1 MIKEFKEFISRGNV
15 IDLAVGVIIG
25 AAFGKIISSVVDDIL
40 MPLIGILTGGIN
52 FKDFKLTLKDA
63 VLDANGHVIQNAVNL
78 NFGNFIQVAIDFL
91 IIAFVLFIIIKA
103 VNKFRRKE
111 DEKPTPPN
119 EPSEE
124 IILLREI
131 RDSLKK

>member
-1 MIKEFKEFISRGNV
+1 
-15 IDLAVGVIIG
+15 
-25 AAFGKIISSVVDDIL
+25 
-40 MPLIGILTGGIN
+40 
-52 FKDFKLTLKDA
+52 
-63 VLDANGHVIQNAVNL
+63 
-78 NFGNFIQVAIDFL
+78 
-91 IIAFVLFIIIKA
+91 LFIIIKA